1 MRTSPRPPP
10 SPPRP
15 PRRWATARRRRLPR
29 TKKGRRGRRP
39 SCIAPWL
46 ERSCSRGPSSRT
58 SPLSSPPPP
67 PRRRP
72 FVASLPRSPRPA
84 GPTAAAR
91 TGASRVG
98 VWRDRSSRWW
108 RCSAPPRSRWAR
120 CRGSSR
126 RCRRCS
132 ASSSTTPATRPPCRA
147 RRSCRSCCRATA
159 RRGRHHSCRSRR
171 QWTLGWG
178 VLPTSASR
186 RAHSPMGLR
195 SRPMGLPRL
204 RRGRSQARAAGRTR
218 RGGGRRSWR
227 TQPRSTLL
235 RCNSTRGPP
244 ACECLPAEHCFVG
257 YHTVNLEVTSRKM

>member
-29 TKKGRRGRRP
+29 TKRGRRGRRP

-72 FVASLPRSPRPA
+72 FVASLPRSPR
-84 GPTAAAR
+84 PTAAAR